1 MSIAVYA
8 RRGSACDGITN
19 DGASDNRLLT
29 KMMTASTRHIE
40 FCVCVCMHA
49 FAFSRMRLSR
59 LRERDMDAF
68 VGCLVHLGLQTPPK
82 SLH

>member
-1 MSIAVYA
+1 MKLK
-8 RRGSACDGITN
+8 RNG
-19 DGASDNRLLT
+19 DN
-29 KMMTASTRHIE
+29 SGGHIE
-40 FCVCVCMHA
+40 FCVCVCVRA

-68 VGCLVHLGLQTPPK
+68 VGRLVHFGLQTPLK

>member
-1 MSIAVYA
+1 M
-8 RRGSACDGITN
+8 RRKLCGVGILATVPVEYI
-19 DGASDNRLLT
+19 LLCSRAFFRE
-29 KMMTASTRHIE
+29 MGHIE
-40 FCVCVCMHA
+40 FCVCVCVRA

-68 VGCLVHLGLQTPPK
+68 VDRLVPLGLQTPLE